1 MRLALIGMAGAGK
14 TYWAKRLAGAGFK
27 HICCDDLI
35 AAQLASELKRSDGTG
50 MKMGKWMGFPFES
63 LYKERAAKYF
73 AYEQKV
79 LAGVL
84 EYLEGRGQDSEKIVV
99 DTTGSVIY
107 TGDKLLNRL
116 KQSTTIVF
124 LSTPPEAQV
133 EMLRAYLASPGPMLW
148 MDEFSKKPNES
159 DQEALARCY
168 PRLLFF
174 RERLYAK
181 YADVAI
187 DHSCRRKKGFGAA
200 EFLAKIE
207 ETRKGC

>member
-1 MRLALIGMAGAGK
+1 
-14 TYWAKRLAGAGFK
+14 
-27 HICCDDLI
+27 
-35 AAQLASELKRSDGTG
+35 
-50 MKMGKWMGFPFES
+50 MGFPFEP

-73 AYEQKV
+73 AYEQKA
-79 LAGVL
+79 LKEVL
-84 EYLEGRGQDSEKIVV
+84 EYLEGRGQTSEKIVV
-99 DTTGSVIY
+99 DTIGSVIY
-107 TGDKLLNRL
+107 IGDKFLNRL

-124 LSTPPEAQV
+124 LATPPKAQA
-133 EMLRAYLASPGPMLW
+133 EMLKAYLASPGPMLW

-168 PRLLFF
+168 PRLWFS

-181 YADVAI
+181 YADVTI
-187 DHSCRRKKGFGAA
+187 DYSCRRQKGFWAA